1 MIPLRFLRRPL
12 AALALLAAL
21 PAVHAA
27 GPTPAEAREIARDAY
42 VYGFPLVDH
51 YRIQHAYFVDRANP
65 EHKGPWNRIH
75 SVSRVYTPADTA
87 IQTPNSDTPYSFAG
101 LDLRAEPMVLTLPAI
116 EPRRY
121 QSVQLIDAYTHN
133 FAYLGTRE
141 TGQGGGRFLIAGP
154 GWRGTAPAG
163 IDRVI
168 RAETAFVFAALRTQL
183 FEPAD
188 LPNVTRIQ
196 RGYSV
201 QPLSRFRGT
210 AAPAAPPL
218 AFPPPL
224 TAQAQRTDPR
234 FFELLNFVL
243 SQQQPHPSEAAML
256 ARFARLGIGPGLR
269 FDAHR
274 GSPELRAAIE
284 AGMADAWAAHD
295 AFKAAKVDTG
305 EVASGDLFGTRAYLG
320 GDTMKRMIGAT
331 LGIYGNSREEAMY
344 PAYFVDA
351 TGRRLDGSTGR
362 YALRFAPGQLPPVD
376 AFWSLTLYE
385 LPSSLL
391 SANPLN
397 RYLINSPMLPSLVR
411 DADGGV
417 TLHVRHTSP
426 GAALES
432 NWLPAPNGPFFM
444 VLRLYL
450 PRAEAIDGRWTAPTV
465 QPVRA
470 GARIAPEGPAAAAA
484 TPAAAAGSAAAA
496 APAAPVGLVPVT
508 PQTYV
513 RAETDRNFANLVQ
526 LAGGVNRFFHF
537 RTPTPL
543 DRQTVVRMNKDTLYS
558 GAVVDTEG
566 GASVTLPEPDAGR
579 YMSILVIDNDHY
591 APAVFYRPGTHRLP
605 ADTKYVQVVV
615 RTQLLRPDDPADVA
629 RANALQD
636 RVTLAA
642 ARADPLP
649 ASKWDPVTLQALTE
663 RYELE
668 SAKYASFRGM
678 MGPRGTVDES
688 TRHIAAAAGW
698 GLLPEADAT
707 YLNYSGGHD
716 SRICHRATF
725 TVPQHDAFW
734 SITVYGAD
742 GYMKHANAILN
753 AANARPNPDG
763 TITVRF
769 GSVAAC
775 GDVPNRLDVA
785 EGWNYAMRIYRPGP
799 TVLDGTYRLPKV
811 VPGR

>member
-1 MIPLRFLRRPL
+1 VRIILIVARRAL
-12 AALALLAAL
+12 AVLALLAS
-21 PAVHAA
+21 PTAVTAA
-27 GPTPAEAREIARDAY
+27 AADPTPAEAREIARDAY

-51 YRIQHAYFVDRANP
+51 YRIQHAYFVDRTNP

-101 LDLRAEPMVLTLPAI
+101 PDLRAEPMVLTLPAI

-141 TGQGGGRFLIAGP
+141 TGNGGGRFLIAGP

-163 IDRVI
+163 IDGVI
-168 RAETAFVFAALRTQL
+168 RAETAFVFAAFRTQL

-188 LPNVTRIQ
+188 LPNVARIQ

-210 AAPAAPPL
+210 AAPAASPI

-224 TAQAQRTDPR
+224 TVQAQRTDPR
-234 FFELLNFVL
+234 FFGLLNFVL
-243 SQQQPHPSEAAML
+243 SQQPAHPSEAAL
-256 ARFARLGIGPGLR
+256 RARFARLGIGPGLR

-274 GSPELRAAIE
+274 RSPELREAIE
-284 AGMADAWAAHD
+284 AGMADAWRAHD
-295 AFKAAKVDTG
+295 AFKAAKIDTG
-305 EVASGDLFGTRAYLG
+305 EVVSGDLFGTRAFLG
-320 GDTMKRMIGAT
+320 GDTIKRMIGAT

-351 TGRRLDGSTGR
+351 TGRRLDGATGR
-362 YALRFAPGQLPPVD
+362 YALRFGPGQVPPVD

-391 SANPLN
+391 SANRLN
-397 RYLINSPMLPSLVR
+397 RYLINAPMLPSLRR

-417 TLHVRHTSP
+417 TLHVRHQSP
-426 GAALES
+426 GPELES

-450 PRAEAIDGRWTAPTV
+450 PRAEAIDGRWTEPKL
-465 QPVRA
+465 QPLQA
-470 GARIAPEGPAAAAA
+470 GARGAPEGPAAAA
-484 TPAAAAGSAAAA
+484 GA
-496 APAAPVGLVPVT
+496 APTGPAPAGLVPVT

-513 RAETDRNFANLVQ
+513 RAETDRNFANLER

-566 GASVTLPEPDAGR
+566 GATVTLPEADAGR

-605 ADTKYVQVVV
+605 TDTQYVQLVV
-615 RTQLLRPDDPADVA
+615 RTQLLRPDDPDDVA

-636 RVTLAA
+636 RVTLTA

-649 ASKWDPVTLQALTE
+649 PSRWDPVTLKALTE

-668 SAKYASFRGM
+668 SARYPSFRGM
-678 MGPRGTVDES
+678 MGARGTVDES

-698 GLLPEADAT
+698 GLLPDEHAS

-716 SRICHRATF
+716 AAICHRATF
-725 TVPQHDAFW
+725 SVPQNDAFW
-734 SITVYGAD
+734 SITVYGSD

-753 AANARPNPDG
+753 ASNARPNPDG
-763 TITVRF
+763 TITARF

-775 GDVPNRLDVA
+775 GDLPNRLP
-785 EGWNYAMRIYRPGP
+785 R
-799 TVLDGTYRLPKV
+799 V
-811 VPGR
+811 VPGH